1 MQLYLATQDVLL
13 WLTEDGSVIVEDPN
27 HVDDGGGAVVED
39 QPFLQIND
47 RTKYKTAEDA
57 KKGFEEA
64 QKTITS
70 LSGYR
75 KVLEE
80 LGAPKDADPDYLR
93 GVLTEYIKLVQEQK
107 AAATTSKMKPTA
119 SDEDKEFEGVDPQIV
134 AQTKRGRQWLKDNAE
149 KVGLVSQEKY
159 KALEDRL
166 GKLEGGLT
174 QKEESERE
182 AAIEEGQQKISTW
195 LSEAKVEL
203 NADEREELE
212 DLIVAYVNSKP
223 SLTKQW
229 LGGDRSQKVELI
241 RKGYEKFL
249 GVVKPGASPVA
260 KAAQTVNA
268 GKTKAG
274 LLNRTPR
281 RLPNEGGSQENKGD
295 KKPLKIGDP
304 SLRSAAMK
312 LMEKMEAERN
322 GAGE

>member
-1 MQLYLATQDVLL
+1 MQFNLATQDALL

-27 HVDDGGGAVVED
+27 TPDEGSGAVVED

-80 LGAPKDADPDYLR
+80 LGAPKDADPEYLR
-93 GVLTEYIKLVQEQK
+93 GVLSEYIKLVQERN
-107 AAATTSKMKPTA
+107 AAAKNPTKPTA
-119 SDEDKEFEGVDPQIV
+119 SEDDKEFEGVDPQIV

-174 QKEESERE
+174 ERE
-182 AAIEEGQQKISTW
+182 EKERSAAIEEGQQKISSW

-212 DLIVAYVNSKP
+212 DLIVAYVSSKP
-223 SLTKQW
+223 QLENKW
-229 LGGDRSQKVELI
+229 LNGDRSQKMELI
-241 RKGYEKFL
+241 RTGYEKFL

-268 GKTKAG
+268 GKTKVG

-281 RLPNEGGSQENKGD
+281 RLPNEGGAPDNKGD
-295 KKPLKIGDP
+295 KKPLKIGDS

-312 LMEKMEAERN
+312 LMDKMDAERN

>member
-1 MQLYLATQDVLL
+1 MQFNLVTQDALL
-13 WLTEDGSVIVEDPN
+13 WLTEDGSVIVEDSRTQDEGN
-27 HVDDGGGAVVED
+27 GAVVED
-39 QPFLQIND
+39 QPFLQVND
-47 RTKYKTAEDA
+47 RTSYKTPEDA
-57 KKGFEEA
+57 KKGYEEA

-93 GVLTEYIKLVQEQK
+93 GVLSEYIKLVQEK
-107 AAATTSKMKPTA
+107 NAAAKTPTKSTA

-174 QKEESERE
+174 QKDASERE

-195 LSEAKVEL
+195 LSEAKVDL
-203 NADEREELE
+203 SSDEREELE

-249 GVVKPGASPVA
+249 GVVKPGASPVV
-260 KAAQTVNA
+260 KAAQTANA
-268 GKTKAG
+268 GKIKAG
-274 LLNRTPR
+274 LLTRTPR
-281 RLPNEGGSQENKGD
+281 RLPNEGGAPNDKGE

-312 LMEKMEAERN
+312 LMEKMDAERS